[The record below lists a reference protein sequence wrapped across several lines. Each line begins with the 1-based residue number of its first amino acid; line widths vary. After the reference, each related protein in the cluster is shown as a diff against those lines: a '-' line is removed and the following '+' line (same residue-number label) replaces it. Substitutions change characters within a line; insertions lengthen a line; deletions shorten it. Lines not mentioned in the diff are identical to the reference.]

1 MRLEDPAALTH
12 RRILRIAGPIVLSN
26 ATVPLLGAVDTA
38 VIGQMGLAAPIGAVG
53 LGSTILMIFY
63 WAFGFLRMSTSGL
76 AAQDKGAGDPLA
88 LSATLIRAALIGA
101 GGGLMLVVL
110 HPLLFALAFQVAPAS
125 DEVERLARQF
135 LTIRIWAAPASIALY
150 GITGYL
156 VGTERPRAVLA
167 LQLWQNGVNMGLD
180 LLFVPGLGWGV
191 PGVALAT
198 TLAEVSGL
206 VLALWL
212 VRDRLIRLPM
222 ALLMARDAL
231 RRTFSASRDILIRTV
246 ILQLS
251 FTAFTFI
258 GARFGDTT
266 LAANQILSTFL
277 GITAFALDGF
287 AFAAET
293 LVGQAIGARDPEA
306 LRRAT
311 RLAMLWGYIGA
322 AFLAVALALGG
333 WLAIQTMTTAPDVRA
348 EALALLPFLVAAP
361 LIGVACWIFDGIFI
375 GALMTGAMRNAA
387 IQVGLFYAAALAI
400 LVPLF
405 GNPGLWSAL
414 MLMNAAR
421 GLTLWRAFPRV
432 LARATA

>member
-1 MRLEDPAALTH
+1 MRLDDPGALTH
-12 RRILRIAGPIVLSN
+12 RRILRIAVPIVLSN
-26 ATVPLLGAVDTA
+26 ATVPMLGAVDTA
-38 VIGQMGLAAPIGAVG
+38 VIGQMGQAAPIGAVG
-53 LGSTILMIFY
+53 LGATILMIFY

-76 AAQDKGAGDPLA
+76 AAQDKGAGDKLA
-88 LSATLIRAALIGA
+88 LSATLIRTTLIGA
-101 GGGLMLVVL
+101 GGGMVLVVL
-110 HPLLFALAFQVAPAS
+110 HPLLFALAFRIAPAS
-125 DEVERLARQF
+125 DEVEQLARQF

-167 LQLWQNGVNMGLD
+167 LQLWQNGVNMALD
-180 LLFVPGLGWGV
+180 LAFVPGLGWGV
-191 PGVALAT
+191 PGVALAS

-206 VLALWL
+206 ILALWL
-212 VRDRLIRLPM
+212 VRERLIRLPL
-222 ALLMARDAL
+222 ALLLAKEAL
-231 RRTFSASRDILIRTV
+231 TRTFSASRDILIRTV

-293 LVGQAIGARDPEA
+293 LVGQAIGARDAGA
-306 LRRAT
+306 LRRAV
-311 RLAMLWGYIGA
+311 RLSMLWGYIGA
-322 AFLAVALALGG
+322 ALLAAALAVGG

-387 IQVGLFYAAALAI
+387 IQVGLFYAATLAI

-405 GNPGLWSAL
+405 GNPGLWCAL

-421 GLTLWRAFPRV
+421 GLTLWRAYPRV